1 MKKAGFFAL
10 GAFIGGLLAGIAV
23 LLITPMSGDDF
34 RKEIVDQTSKLV
46 DDVKQASLDRQD
58 ELKAEL
64 ETLRLGKVIK
74 LESND

>member
-23 LLITPMSGDDF
+23 LLLTPMSGNDL
-34 RKEIVDQTSKLV
+34 RKEIKGQTENLV
-46 DDVKQASLDRQD
+46 NEVKQASLDRQE

-64 ETLRLGKVIK
+64 ENLRLGKVIK
-74 LESND
+74 LESAE

>member
-23 LLITPMSGDDF
+23 LLLTPMSGDDL
-34 RKEIVDQTSKLV
+34 RKEIKDQTENLV
-46 DDVKQASLDRQD
+46 NEVKQASLDRQD

-64 ETLRLGKVIK
+64 ENLRLGKVIK
-74 LESND
+74 LESAE